1 MNSAHETTLILGG
14 SWHGHYGTAPCPVCQ
29 PERRNNQNAL
39 TLANGDDD
47 NLLLHCKKAQCSF
60 TDILAASG
68 VAQRSYDK
76 PDLAT
81 TAARHAIEAKEAEAQ
96 KARQAQRC
104 WEESQSIEGSCAEYY
119 LRAIRGIACPLP
131 ETLRFNPSCW
141 HGPTGRRYPA
151 LVALVCGV
159 DAFAVHRTYLRP
171 GGAGKASLAGGDKLM
186 LGRTRGGAVRLIDGA
201 GPLVIGEGIES
212 TLSACLLHGDP
223 SVGAWAALSTS
234 GLRRLRLPTASPSG
248 SAEAHGPSLILAI
261 DGDAAG
267 RAAGRDLAQRASGL
281 GWHVGIMDPGD
292 GLDWN
297 DRLMMEVRRE
307 DA

>member
-1 MNSAHETTLILGG
+1 MTSAHETTLILGG
-14 SWHGHYGTAPCPVCQ
+14 SWHGQYGTAPCPVCQ

-39 TLANGDDD
+39 TLANGDDGK
-47 NLLLHCKKAQCSF
+47 LLLHCKKAQCSF

-68 VAQRSYDK
+68 VAQGSYDK
-76 PDLAT
+76 PDLAA
-81 TAARHAIEAKEAEAQ
+81 TARRASEAKEAAAQ
-96 KARQAQRC
+96 KVRQALRC
-104 WEESQSIEGSCAEYY
+104 WEESRSIKGSFAGYY
-119 LRAIRGIACPLP
+119 LREIRGIACRLP

-151 LVALVCGV
+151 LVASVCGG

-171 GGAGKASLAGGDKLM
+171 GGTGKAGLAGGDKLM
-186 LGRTRGGAVRLIDGA
+186 LGRTRGGAVRLTDGA

-212 TLSACLLHGDP
+212 TLSAFLLHGVP
-223 SVGAWAALSTS
+223 TARAWAALSTS
-234 GLRRLRLPTASPSG
+234 GLRGLRLPTASPSG
-248 SAEAHGPSLILAI
+248 LAETHGPSLILAI

-267 RAAGRDLAQRASGL
+267 RAAGRDLAQRATGL

-292 GLDWN
+292 GIDWN

-307 DA
+307 NA